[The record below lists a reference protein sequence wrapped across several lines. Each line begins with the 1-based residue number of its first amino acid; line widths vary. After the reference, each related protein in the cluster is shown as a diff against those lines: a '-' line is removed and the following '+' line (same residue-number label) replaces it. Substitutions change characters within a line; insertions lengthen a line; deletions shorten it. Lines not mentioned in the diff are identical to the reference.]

1 MNYKKIDTFSDWT
14 KDEKD
19 QFTVSVIKGLVIDGV
34 RKANSGHPGGPMSLA
49 DFSYILYSEYLVFD
63 TNNPDWQSR
72 DRLVLSVGHTC
83 MLLYV
88 LLYLSDILTMD
99 DLKEFRQLHSRTPGH
114 PEIETPGVDANTGPL
129 GQGVGM
135 ATGMA
140 LAEKMLSASSQKDR
154 DNYTYVLVGDGDLQE
169 PIALGAA
176 TLAGHWKLSQLV
188 MFYDKNDIQI
198 AGKTSRCDSTNY
210 ANLFKAMNW
219 DVQEIDG
226 HDHEA
231 IRKAIESAQTSPL
244 PSIIIGNTTIA
255 KGSATLE
262 NKSQSHGA
270 PFSPEE
276 IIGTKQNLGLPDDE
290 SFYCP
295 VEVKKYFQRN
305 FKSIQQLIS
314 DSGERKDSDI
324 FDISS
329 ELKNIEL
336 VDFDPNEVI
345 ATRKAFGMSLDKFSS
360 HIPTIVGG
368 SADLDGS
375 NCTTNFVNTHGDFSS
390 TNLKGRN
397 IPFGVREF
405 PMGAIMNGISLYGG
419 LFPFGGTFLVFS
431 DYVRSAIRLSAIQ
444 KLHVLY
450 EFTHD
455 SIFVGEDGPTHQ
467 PVEHIMSLRLIP
479 NLLVF
484 RPADAIETHFCF
496 ETIMENDKNPS
507 AILLTRQKLPVSNLD
522 KNIIKDGVKKGAY
535 TILESHNPELV
546 IFTSGSEAH
555 LALSIA
561 KEINNNIKI
570 VNIPCWELFEKQSE
584 DYKKNIITS
593 NCKKRVSLE
602 AGTTLGWEKFVG
614 QHGLKI
620 GIDDFGLSAPGADV
634 VEQFDFTKEKI
645 IVKIT
650 EYLNE

>member
-1 MNYKKIDTFSDWT
+1 VNYKKIDTFSDWT

>member
-1 MNYKKIDTFSDWT
+1 MNYKKIDTFSNWT

-19 QFTVSVIKGLVIDGV
+19 QFTVSVIKGLIIDGV

-49 DFSYILYSEYLVFD
+49 DFSYILYSEYLIFD
-63 TNNPDWQSR
+63 KDNPDWHSR

-88 LLYLSDILTMD
+88 LLYLSDILDMD

-140 LAEKMLSASSQKDR
+140 LAERMLSASAQKDR
-154 DNYTYVLVGDGDLQE
+154 KNYTYVLVGDGDLQE

-210 ANLFKAMNW
+210 TDLFKAMNW

-226 HDHEA
+226 HDHQA
-231 IRKAIESAQTSPL
+231 IRKAIENAQVSPL

-262 NKSQSHGA
+262 NTSQSHGA
-270 PFSPEE
+270 PFSPDE
-276 IIGTKQNLGLPDDE
+276 IIGTKQNLGLPEDE

-295 VEVKKYFQRN
+295 IEVKKYFQRN
-305 FKSIQQLIS
+305 SKSIQQLIS
-314 DSGERKDSDI
+314 NSKNKKGNNT

-329 ELKNIEL
+329 ELKNIDL

-375 NCTTNFVNTHGDFSS
+375 NCTTNFANTHGDFSS

-405 PMGAIMNGISLYGG
+405 PMGSIMNGISLYGG

-444 KLHVLY
+444 KLHVMY

-496 ETIMENDKNPS
+496 EAIMENDKNPS
-507 AILLTRQKLPVSNLD
+507 TILLTRQKLPVSVLD
-522 KNIIKDGVKKGAY
+522 KNTIRDGVKKGAY
-535 TILESHNPELV
+535 TVLESDNPDLV
-546 IFTSGSEAH
+546 IFTTGSETH

-561 KEINNNIKI
+561 KEIKNDVKI
-570 VNIPCWELFEKQSE
+570 VNIPCWELFEQQSE
-584 DYKKNIITS
+584 AYKNSILTS
-593 NCKKRVSLE
+593 SCKKRVSLE

-620 GIDDFGLSAPGADV
+620 GIDDFGLSAPGVDV
-634 VEQFDFTKEKI
+634 AKQFDFTKEKI
-645 IVKIT
+645 IAKIKK
-650 EYLNE
+650 YLND